1 MRKKIVTKKDLQK
14 YAAEII
20 KSRGLDE
27 CTMRNLAARSG
38 IAVGTL
44 YNYYPSREKL
54 LNDVFTASW
63 AETISN
69 LKRILDTDLSPKKK
83 ISEYCNTIFEEINNR
98 QGLGK
103 EVIIND
109 ANLLADTSPYHDL
122 LDELVTILKSI
133 IAESQSNKDLPEETL
148 LMLSKWVLLAI
159 ISHVPNKHEN
169 KEVLINQLSIRF
181 L

>member
-1 MRKKIVTKKDLQK
+1 MRKKIVTKQDLQK

-20 KSRGLDE
+20 KDHGLDE
-27 CTMRNLAARSG
+27 CTMRNLAAKSG

-63 AETISN
+63 AETISK
-69 LKRILDTDLSPKKK
+69 LKRILDTDLNPEEK
-83 ISEYCNTIFEEINNR
+83 IAEYCNTIFDEINDRN
-98 QGLGK
+98 GLGK
-103 EVIIND
+103 EVVVND
-109 ANLLADTSPYHDL
+109 ANLLSGTSPYYDL
-122 LDELVTILKSI
+122 LNELVTLLKSI
-133 IAESQSNKDLPEETL
+133 IVQSQNNKDLPEATL

-159 ISHVPNKHEN
+159 ISHIPNNHEN
-169 KEVLINQLSIRF
+169 REIFIDQLCIRF